1 MRFFQKYIF
10 IIPIFTLISSCGIYL
25 QNTVNVPLME
35 HAGQLQIAAH
45 ESFNGP
51 EGQAS
56 YSITKNIGAMANYQN
71 KGEKRTDFSTVNYEI
86 NKHYFGEVGVGIY
99 DFKKDDSKKNYKDL
113 FFLAG
118 QGMTSHYVQGL
129 DSSQKNISVQFRQAT
144 YNRYCVQGDFAQK
157 INRLTVA
164 FSPRIFLISYFDII
178 DSTGSSYKKSPNMF
192 VRAELAFTTRYHF
205 TKNIAA
211 MWQACI
217 TLPLMENGSYD
228 DFSPF
233 NFSVGLNINLN
244 LFKVEDKTKSSKM

>member
-1 MRFFQKYIF
+1 MTRLLYILF
-10 IIPIFTLISSCGIYL
+10 SCMVFSSCGIYL
-25 QNTVNVPLME
+25 QNTVNVTLME

-45 ESFNGP
+45 ESLNGP

-56 YSITKNIGAMANYQN
+56 YSITKDIGVIANYQN
-71 KGEKRTDFSTVNYEI
+71 KGEKRTDFSAVNYEI
-86 NKHYFGEVGVGIY
+86 NKHYFGEAGLGLYEYKVDGST
-99 DFKKDDSKKNYKDL
+99 KSYKDV

-118 QGMTSHYVQGL
+118 QGMTSRYVQGL

-144 YNRYCVQGDFAQK
+144 YNRFCVQGDFAK
-157 INRLTVA
+157 TFNKYTIA
-164 FSPRIFLISYFDII
+164 FSPRLFLISYFDII
-178 DSTGSSYKKSPNMF
+178 DSTGNSYKKAPNMF
-192 VRAELAFTTRYHF
+192 VRADFALTSRYHF

-211 MWQACI
+211 MWQTCI

-244 LFKVEDKTKSSKM
+244 LFKEEDKTKSSKM